1 MISAQQTNGFNG
13 AIGLAATNRRK
24 SDRIPGP
31 FDAWR
36 VGVLHTPVRIYDI
49 SLGGC
54 FVNAMHEQMPGV
66 IVMLEVQL
74 PGEGTL
80 ELKAKTLYRR
90 PGFGFAVRFINMDDQ
105 ARARLARALQALGAD

>member
-1 MISAQQTNGFNG
+1 MISDQQTSGFNG
-13 AIGLAATNRRK
+13 AIGLAGTNRRE

-54 FVNAMHEQMPGV
+54 FVNAMHEQVPGV
-66 IVMLEVQL
+66 IVMLQVQL

-80 ELKAKTLYRR
+80 ELKARTLYRR
-90 PGFGFAVRFINMDDQ
+90 PGFGFAVRFIDMDTEM
-105 ARARLARALQALGAD
+105 RTRLARALQALGAD

>member
-1 MISAQQTNGFNG
+1 MISAQTNGFNG

-54 FVNAMHEQMPGV
+54 RVFERATVHGFF
-66 IVMLEVQL
+66 LCRL
-74 PGEGTL
+74 L
-80 ELKAKTLYRR
+80 DELRFPLTRR
-90 PGFGFAVRFINMDDQ
+90 PESSW
-105 ARARLARALQALGAD
+105 